1 MSNSTA
7 SEWSQAGRSD
17 WQSVAREAG
26 ALLAASERIHS
37 PEAVAT
43 ALDAMATDIRDC
55 YGEAPLH
62 ALSVMNGGF
71 YPCAELLQRLRNP
84 MYVDYLHA
92 TRYRGGT
99 RGAELI
105 WKVAP
110 PADLAGRDVLIVD
123 DILDEG
129 HTLQEI
135 VEAVRAGE
143 PASVRVAVLLRKEHG
158 RCVDERLAD
167 FVGLRVPDRYVFGC
181 GMDVHGFWR
190 QLPEVRALKAGAA

>member
-135 VEAVRAGE
+135 VEAVRANGVPVE
-143 PASVRVAVLLRKEHG
+143 YIVFE
-158 RCVDERLAD
+158 DE
-167 FVGLRVPDRYVFGC
+167 G
-181 GMDVHGFWR
+181 HGF
-190 QLPEVRALKAGAA
+190 LKRENRIEASNAYVDFLDTHLRGEAGIDAAPSE